1 MDSLNLA
8 LRNLQR
14 RKLRSALMIAVM
26 TIVCTNFIQQV
37 NFSIGLQVTGDVE
50 EAQADWEKRSYHL
63 AFFDG
68 EIYRDGKADAKVSI
82 PRDVAR
88 IDNDLYEKAFLAADD
103 VGGKVAR
110 EVVLTLGKV
119 QIYKPGEFETV
130 TLPPGDQHMEIIGM
144 DSPYI
149 TVFLNST
156 PSLQLVDCPNCDGE
170 GCELC
175 DGTGQWGRYPPPKGG
190 GIVMPQ
196 IYMLREDLNL
206 SVYFDSE
213 REEWVGSN
221 VTVFYD
227 LEGAGKTG
235 EYTLY
240 VGPGSAPPAQGIQL
254 QIVGVMREFN
264 PKALVA
270 LRDAWELKGMSD
282 DRWSS
287 FIYVKI
293 PEVTDFSKVNNELSR
308 YYMVYGVW
316 VLYPPVKG
324 VVAVINILQWELPLV
339 AGLVALLIFLNMM
352 QMSIYERMREVGT
365 MRALGAETTTAIL
378 IFAMEGIVIGGIG
391 GMIGYLSAVIISL
404 VTKFGGINPNL
415 SLVASIGPG
424 KLILGLAFGLGIAFL
439 GAVLPAFFAIA
450 RSPDDA
456 LRGSR

>member
-14 RKLRSALMIAVM
+14 RKLRAALMIAVM

-37 NFSIGLQVTGDVE
+37 NFSIGLEVTGDVE
-50 EAQADWEKRSYHL
+50 EAQADWEKRSFHL
-63 AFFDG
+63 AFFDS
-68 EIYRDGKADAKVSI
+68 EIYQDGKADTKVSI

-88 IDNDLYEKAFLAADD
+88 IDNQLYEKAFLAADD

-110 EVVLTLGKV
+110 EVVLTLGKI
-119 QIYKPGEFETV
+119 QISKPGEFETV
-130 TLPPGDQHMEIIGM
+130 MIPSGDQYMELIGM

-149 TVFLNST
+149 TIFLNST
-156 PSLQLVDCPNCDGE
+156 PTLELVDCPNCNGE

-175 DGTGQWGRYPPPKGG
+175 DGTGKWGRYPPPKGG
-190 GIVMPQ
+190 GIAIPQ
-196 IYMLREDLNL
+196 FYMLREDLNL
-206 SVYFDSE
+206 TLYYDSV

-221 VTVFYD
+221 LTVFYD
-227 LEGAGKTG
+227 LEGAQKTG

-240 VGPGSAPPAQGIQL
+240 VGPGHVPPSQGVQL
-254 QIVGVMREFN
+254 QVIGVIRSSPDF
-264 PKALVA
+264 ALLS
-270 LRDAWELKGMSD
+270 LRDAWELKGQEN

-287 FIYVKI
+287 FIYVRI
-293 PEVTDFSKVNNELSR
+293 PEVTDFGQVNNELSR
-308 YYMVYGVW
+308 FYPQFGVW

-365 MRALGAETTTAIL
+365 MRALGAETTTAVL
-378 IFAMEGIVIGGIG
+378 IFTMEGLVIGGIG
-391 GMIGYLSAVIISL
+391 GIVGYLAAMVISL

-439 GAVLPAFFAIA
+439 GASLPAFFAIA

-456 LRGSR
+456 LRGAR